1 MPKLSIIIPFNN
13 VEQYIEKCLTSVC
26 SQTLDDIEIICVND
40 ASTDGS
46 RKIVE
51 EFINKDGRIKLI
63 DLDTRKGQGYARN
76 RAIEIAQG
84 EYIGFVDSDD
94 WVESDM
100 FLELY
105 NKAKENNND
114 ITICQAREYDDIND
128 KYILSDYYS
137 LSILEKMSDRVFSA
151 LETKDELLDIN
162 VVLWNKIYKKEYLD
176 KIGEKFP
183 EGFIYEDLPFF
194 FGTYLPA
201 NRIQIV
207 WKNFYIYRVNRK
219 NSTMQQFNK
228 KILDR
233 LAMVSLT
240 YEKMKKFDFLN
251 DIQDKI
257 KGWIINDLFHR
268 YTMLKESYQ
277 KEYFF
282 EMKKIFKSLDI
293 QDLENPYWK
302 TVYHFQGYLMVLNNN
317 FEDFNQKVFNEYLDI
332 HEVENRLRT
341 EMCSIVDVDKK
352 ISHVYDDLNKN
363 YEYTNTEI
371 RKAIED
377 NRNQNN
383 ELFGRINE
391 RIVWEKV
398 LCDEKFNQLCVDIN
412 KKIEEIYNKNSEN
425 YKEINYLFDNMKQ
438 LSEEKIKNLKKEFL
452 DTLNTENVKKE
463 EYLIYM
469 LEQNKLDFKN
479 KIEEATNKIKDDY
492 NKRFIEIQE
501 SLIKHIEVQNTEKEQ
516 QIKILQEKIN
526 YLSKSPIRRIID
538 KINKKKK

>member
-1 MPKLSIIIPFNN
+1 MTKVSVIIPFNN

-26 SQTLDDIEIICVND
+26 SQTLNEIEIICVND
-40 ASTDGS
+40 ASTDNS
-46 RKIVE
+46 RKIAE
-51 EFINKDGRIKLI
+51 EFKNKDNRIKII
-63 DLDTRKGQGYARN
+63 DIDTRRGQGYARN

-94 WVESDM
+94 WVEPDM

-128 KYILSDYYS
+128 KYNLSDYYS
-137 LSILEKMSDRVFSA
+137 LSVLEKMSDKVFSA
-151 LETKDELLDIN
+151 VETKDEILDIN
-162 VVLWNKIYKKEYLD
+162 VVLWNKIYKREYLE

-251 DIQDKI
+251 DIQYKI

-302 TVYHFQGYLMVLNNN
+302 N
-317 FEDFNQKVFNEYLDI
+317 FFKDRNETIAKEYQKRAELLQK
-332 HEVENRLRT
+332 LRT
-341 EMCSIVDVDKK
+341 EELYTTAESNSL
-352 ISHVYDDLNKN
+352 ISGHYSYNPV
-363 YEYTNTEI
+363 
-371 RKAIED
+371 
-377 NRNQNN
+377 
-383 ELFGRINE
+383 
-391 RIVWEKV
+391 VWEVFESVGINNPKYKTYNDHLAKKSIDELSTDEIV
-398 LCDEKFNQLCVDIN
+398 EQFLFWSRGERFCEGAIAEAIDSGNFVKLYEKFLT
-412 KKIEEIYNKNSEN
+412 NS
-425 YKEINYLFDNMKQ
+425 M
-438 LSEEKIKNLKKEFL
+438 EK
-452 DTLNTENVKKE
+452 
-463 EYLIYM
+463 
-469 LEQNKLDFKN
+469 
-479 KIEEATNKIKDDY
+479 
-492 NKRFIEIQE
+492 
-501 SLIKHIEVQNTEKEQ
+501 
-516 QIKILQEKIN
+516 
-526 YLSKSPIRRIID
+526 
-538 KINKKKK
+538 